1 MAIFTCN
8 LGIFQLAMQQVVL
21 LNVVGIFVTTF
32 HNFFV
37 RVIDITEKM
46 ALGPRGPRLFVCLS
60 KSHTSEIISVY

>member
-1 MAIFTCN
+1 
-8 LGIFQLAMQQVVL
+8 MQQVVL